1 MPTQVLIRTS
11 SDAAALIR
19 TVRARIVGVDPDL
32 ALGNVLTLSQIVDQA
47 AWQDRFLTVLF
58 AVFAALALTL
68 TAVGLYA
75 VISYTV
81 ARSTREIGIRMALG
95 ASSSGVRGMVVR
107 QGLTLAAVGLAIGLV
122 AASALTQLLRS
133 QLYRVS
139 PMDPAAYGV
148 AILLLLG
155 SAGVAAWL
163 PARRATRID
172 PAAALRSE

>member
-1 MPTQVLIRTS
+1 
-11 SDAAALIR
+11 
-19 TVRARIVGVDPDL
+19 
-32 ALGNVLTLSQIVDQA
+32 
-47 AWQDRFLTVLF
+47 
-58 AVFAALALTL
+58 
-68 TAVGLYA
+68 
-75 VISYTV
+75 
-81 ARSTREIGIRMALG
+81 
-95 ASSSGVRGMVVR
+95 MVVR